1 MNPKNK
7 EYYPLKLF
15 FKLQLICFVDN
26 VRLAITTRRC
36 ESLPQMMS
44 TFDSGC
50 EFMTTIER

>member
-1 MNPKNK
+1 MNPKNE
-7 EYYPLKLF
+7 EYDPLELYN
-15 FKLQLICFVDN
+15 KLQLICFVDN

-44 TFDSGC
+44 TFYSGC